1 MIGWVGGGECL
12 VRPLK
17 NTGCSGLAEA
27 KGYHSLACSPP
38 PVRPRSVSGNTL
50 KRKVRGQIA
59 EAPPP

>member
-27 KGYHSLACSPP
+27 KVTTHSPA
-38 PVRPRSVSGNTL
+38 VRR
-50 KRKVRGQIA
+50 R
-59 EAPPP
+59 